1 VVLAAIIVAVILL
14 HGGGSGASANVPLV
28 NGESYSQAAA
38 QIKAA
43 GLVPVANKV
52 ASPSVKA
59 GLVISTNPDNGNS
72 VPKNSTVTVNVSTGV
87 ANIALPNLT
96 GSQGVPGGAAAE
108 EPRVHQRQPGARHAV
123 DGALWPD

>member
-1 VVLAAIIVAVILL
+1 
-14 HGGGSGASANVPLV
+14 V

-43 GLVPVANKV
+43 GLVPVKNET

-72 VPKNSTVTVNVSTGV
+72 VAKNSNVTVNVSTGP

-96 GSQGVPGGAAAE
+96 GSQASQAEQQLKSLGFTNVTPVTDQQSTAQSGTVDHMTPAPGNY
-108 EPRVHQRQPGARHAV
+108 PSNQP
-123 DGALWPD
+123 